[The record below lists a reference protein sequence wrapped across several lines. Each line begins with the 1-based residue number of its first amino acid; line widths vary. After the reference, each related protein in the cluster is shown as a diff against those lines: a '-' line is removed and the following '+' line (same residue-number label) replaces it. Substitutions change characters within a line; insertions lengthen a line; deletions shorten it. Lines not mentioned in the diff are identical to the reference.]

1 LSHTITLDR
10 WDVSLYL
17 SPGPIN
23 TNGPLLVLDDDT
35 YGELDNNKLG

>member
-1 LSHTITLDR
+1 
-10 WDVSLYL
+10 VSLYL